1 MRINNIP
8 KINEALAR
16 AGVALTQPADDG
28 WRAPKVPS

>member
-16 AGVALTQPADDG
+16 AGVVLAQPDDG

>member
-16 AGVALTQPADDG
+16 AGVVLPPADDG